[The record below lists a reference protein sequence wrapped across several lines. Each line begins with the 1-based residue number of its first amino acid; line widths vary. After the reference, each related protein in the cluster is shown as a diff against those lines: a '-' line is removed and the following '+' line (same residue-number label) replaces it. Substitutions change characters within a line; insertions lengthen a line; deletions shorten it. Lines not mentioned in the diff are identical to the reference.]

1 MLQILLE
8 KLNVPATMLS
18 ELLQSAAILAGI
30 ERDFGEIQE
39 DQREKE
45 EEMLMA
51 LLAPQEQS

>member
-1 MLQILLE
+1 M
-8 KLNVPATMLS
+8 PATMLS

>member
-1 MLQILLE
+1 MP
-8 KLNVPATMLS
+8 VTMLS
-18 ELLQSAAILAGI
+18 ELLQSAAVLAGI
-30 ERDFGEIQE
+30 ERGFGEIQQ